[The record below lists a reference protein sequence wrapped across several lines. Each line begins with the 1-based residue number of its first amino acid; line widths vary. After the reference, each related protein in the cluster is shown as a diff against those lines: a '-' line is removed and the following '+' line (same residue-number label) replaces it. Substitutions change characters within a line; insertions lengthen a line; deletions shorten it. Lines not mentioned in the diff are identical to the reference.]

1 MYLQKI
7 VRISS
12 VDNSFISSIGLRSVS
27 PKITSI
33 SVLVLFLIYGRSM
46 EQGRSLYF
54 ALWFLLSFYL
64 LSIFFPHLISAV
76 ADRMSAIL
84 PHIVWH

>member
-46 EQGRSLYF
+46 EQDRSLYF

-76 ADRMSAIL
+76 ADWMSAIL